1 MILILCPFDFF
12 RARDNKNGHFHNKT
26 VTQKK
31 QMVTIGNL
39 DPYTVYVV
47 YVLVMVKDTESPA
60 RRTLTVTTSEGS
72 K

>member
-1 MILILCPFDFF
+1 
-12 RARDNKNGHFHNKT
+12 
-26 VTQKK
+26 
-31 QMVTIGNL
+31 MVTIGNL

-60 RRTLTVTTSEGS
+60 RRTLSVTTSEGS